1 MQFKKIAAMAG
12 SALMAGL
19 TIATPVLGATVSE
32 VGKINDLVTVADN
45 TVSFPTFVVGANAL
59 TADVAG
65 AINVAVKMAANAKTT
80 EYVSVEG
87 AMSTAVEG
95 GAQIGTST
103 NPLKLH

>member
-32 VGKINDLVTVADN
+32 VGKINDLVTVEDS
-45 TVSFPTFVVGANAL
+45 TVAFPTFVVGANAL

-65 AINVAVKMAANAKTT
+65 AINVAVKILCK
-80 EYVSVEG
+80 V
-87 AMSTAVEG
+87 
-95 GAQIGTST
+95 
-103 NPLKLH
+103 KL